1 MGYRDDAACLEAVAE
16 RKRRK
21 RNEEMQ
27 NTRITIRGVRIVRCA
42 AVGQPQIYGLVC
54 FVVRFCF
61 AEDEVVMPQ
70 LRERLTSS
78 G

>member
-1 MGYRDDAACLEAVAE
+1 MGYRDDAACLDAVAE

-21 RNEEMQ
+21 RVEEMQ
-27 NTRITIRGVRIVRCA
+27 NTRITIRAVRIVRRGA
-42 AVGQPQIYGLVC
+42 ASWPQIYGLVC
-54 FVVRFCF
+54 VVVKFCF
-61 AEDEVVMPQ
+61 AKDEVVMPQ